1 MSIVALIRC
10 DSYDEAAVSAAVER
24 GIRLLG
30 GPEKFARKNEKI
42 LLKVNLLAGDA
53 PEKCTT
59 THPSVFKAVA
69 RVLMATG
76 ATISCGDSPS
86 FGSTAAVAKKA
97 GIAQAAEQLGIEL
110 KDFSI
115 GKEVV
120 FSEGKQNKKF
130 TIASPVLES
139 DGIISLPK
147 LKTHGFLKF
156 TGAVKNQFGCI
167 PGILK
172 AEFHVKMTDPVS
184 FARMLVDCNRLVHP
198 RLYVMDGIV
207 AMEGN
212 GPRGGAPRKMNVLLF
227 SEDPIALDATA
238 CRLINLDPGL
248 VPTIVLGRESGQG
261 TCDEKS
267 IQLVGDDFAS
277 FKAELFIV
285 DRMPIRPFRAR
296 GIARVVNNIF
306 VPKPVIKKSKCVRC
320 GLCVTICP
328 VHPKAVDWYNND
340 RSRPPRHHYGRCI
353 RCYCCQEL
361 CPEKAITLK
370 KPLLRVL
377 FSLRK

>member
-1 MSIVALIRC
+1 MSTVALVRC
-10 DSYDEAAVSAAVER
+10 DSYDETAVSAAVRR
-24 GIRLLG
+24 GIQLLG

-53 PEKCTT
+53 PEKCTA
-59 THPSVFKAVA
+59 THPAVFTAVA
-69 RVLMATG
+69 KVMMATG
-76 ATISCGDSPS
+76 AIVSCGDSPS
-86 FGSTAAVAKKA
+86 FGSTAAVAKKT
-97 GIAQAAEQLGIEL
+97 GIARAAEQLGVEI

-115 GKEVV
+115 GKEVA
-120 FSEGKQNKKF
+120 FPEGKQNKKF
-130 TIASPVLES
+130 TIATPVLES

-147 LKTHGFLKF
+147 LKTHGFVKF

-167 PGILK
+167 PGMLK

-198 RLYVMDGIV
+198 RLYVMDGIM

-227 SEDPIALDATA
+227 SEDPVAMDATA

-248 VPTIVLGRESGQG
+248 VPTITLGRECGHGS
-261 TCDEKS
+261 CDEKE
-267 IQLVGDDFAS
+267 ITLVGDDFAL
-277 FKAELFIV
+277 FKAARFVV
-285 DRMPIRPFRAR
+285 DRMPIRPFRAE

-320 GLCVTICP
+320 GHCVTICP
-328 VHPKAVDWYNND
+328 VRPKAIDWCNND
-340 RSRPPRHHYGRCI
+340 RSRPPRHAYDRCI
-353 RCYCCQEL
+353 RCYCCQEV
-361 CPEKAITLK
+361 CPEKAITLR
-370 KPLLRVL
+370 KPLLRLL
-377 FSLRK
+377 FSF